1 MSVGE
6 DRDPAG
12 SAAVGAY
19 HGLMGLFPGDAAI
32 YREQ

>member
-32 YREQ
+32 HRE